1 MIPSRKVILS
11 AITLIMLASCGASK
25 SNKQGLS
32 MKPPIAAIE
41 PYEMTIHDHTRT
53 DNYFWLNDR
62 ENPEVI
68 KYLEEENAYT
78 ENALAD
84 TKQLQ
89 EDLYKEMRARIKED
103 DESVPYKDNGYFYYT
118 RFEEGKEYRLHC
130 RRKDSIESP
139 EEVFIDENELAEG
152 HDYFSLGGIEISDD
166 NKIAAFGIDT
176 VSRRLYTIH
185 FKNLETGEM
194 YYETIPNCS
203 GGGAWAK
210 DNKTFFYI
218 AKDTETLRTNR
229 ILRHELGSDVHT
241 DVEVFKENDE
251 TFTCYAWRTK
261 SKDYVMIGS
270 FQTVS
275 SEFQMLDAGNP
286 TGKFKMIQP
295 RERDHEYSVSHFEDK
310 FYIVTNWNAK
320 NFRLMETSVDKPSK
334 ENWKEVIA
342 HRPETMLEEVEI
354 FKNFM
359 VVAERTNGLPELRV
373 INQKTGDEHYLNFG
387 EEAYTSYLGTNMD
400 FDTEVLRYGYSSLTT
415 PWSTLDYNM
424 STKEKTLLKEQE
436 VLGDFDRTNYQTER
450 VMVKADDGTQ
460 VPMSIVYRKGLKMD
474 GSNPTLLYAY
484 GSYGSSTDPYFS
496 SVRLSLLDRGFVYA
510 IAHIRGGQ
518 EMGRSWYEDGKLL
531 KKKNTFTDF
540 INCGEYL
547 IENKYTTNN
556 DLFAMGGSAGGL
568 LMGAIVNM
576 RPDLWK
582 GVVAAVPFVDV
593 VTTMLDESIPL
604 TTGEYDEWGNPN
616 EKEYYDYILSYSPY
630 DNVEAHDY
638 PNMLVTTG
646 LHDSQVQYW
655 EPAKWVA
662 KLRVNKTDYN
672 LLLLHTNMEAGHGGA
687 SGRFEALKETAMEY
701 VFMFK
706 LSGIRK

>member
-1 MIPSRKVILS
+1 MKKAFNIIV
-11 AITLIMLASCGASK
+11 LAAVFLGGCDSK
-25 SNKQGLS
+25 EQSQEPT
-32 MKPPIAAIE
+32 MKPPIAE
-41 PYEMTIHDHTRT
+41 VKPHEMTIHGHTRT
-53 DNYFWLNDR
+53 DNYFWLR
-62 ENPEVI
+62 EREDEKVI
-68 KYLEEENAYT
+68 QYLEDENAYT
-78 ENALAD
+78 AEVLAD
-84 TKQLQ
+84 TKQFQ
-89 EDLYKEMRARIKED
+89 EDLYKEMRGRIKED

-118 RFEEGKEYRLHC
+118 RYEEGKEYKLHC
-130 RRKDSIESP
+130 RKKGSLKAE

-152 HDYFSLGGIEISDD
+152 HDYFALGGIEISDD

-176 VSRRLYTIH
+176 VSRRIYTIH

-194 YYETIPNCS
+194 YAETISGCA

-218 AKDTETLRTNR
+218 SKDLETLRTNR
-229 ILRHELGSDVHT
+229 ILRHELGTDVASDVQI
-241 DVEVFKENDE
+241 FKEEDE
-251 TFTCYAWRTK
+251 TFTCYTWRTK
-261 SKDYVMIGS
+261 SKDLIMIGS

-286 TGKFKMIQP
+286 TGSFTMIQP

-310 FYIVTNWNAK
+310 LFIVTNWEAK
-320 NFRLMETSVDKPSK
+320 NFRLMETTVDKPGK

-359 VVAERTNGLPELRV
+359 VVAERTAGLPELRV
-373 INQKTGDEHYLNFG
+373 INQETGDEHYLDFG

-424 STKEKTLLKEQE
+424 TTKEKTLLKEQT
-436 VLGDFDRTNYQTER
+436 VIGDFDRNNYQTER
-450 VMVKADDGTQ
+450 VMVTADDGTQ
-460 VPMSIVYRKGLKMD
+460 VPMSIVYRKGMKKD

-484 GSYGSSTDPYFS
+484 GSYGASMDPYFS
-496 SVRLSLLDRGFVYA
+496 SIRLSLLDRGFVYA
-510 IAHIRGGQ
+510 LAHIRGGQ
-518 EMGRSWYEDGKLL
+518 EMGRSWYDDGKLM

-547 IENKYTTNN
+547 IENKFTTNES
-556 DLFAMGGSAGGL
+556 LFAMGGSAGGL
-568 LMGAIVNM
+568 LMGAVVNM

-593 VTTMLDESIPL
+593 ITTMLDETIPL

-616 EKEYYDYILSYSPY
+616 EKEAYEYILSYSPY
-630 DNVEAHDY
+630 DNVEEHKY

-662 KLRVNKTDYN
+662 KLRVNKTDDN

-687 SGRFEALKETAMEY
+687 SGRFESLKETAMEY
-701 VFMFK
+701 AFMFK
-706 LSGIRK
+706 LAGITE

>member
-1 MIPSRKVILS
+1 MNITNTPALIIAIIILMLVSGCTMKENELNS
-11 AITLIMLASCGASK
+11 APM
-25 SNKQGLS
+25 
-32 MKPPIAAIE
+32 AAIV
-41 PYEMTIHDHTRT
+41 PHEMTIHGHTRT
-53 DNYFWLNDR
+53 DNYFWMNDR

-68 KYLEEENAYT
+68 KYLEEENTYT
-78 ENALAD
+78 ENVLAD
-84 TKQLQ
+84 TKQFQ
-89 EDLYKEMRARIKED
+89 EDLYKEMRSRIKED

-118 RFEEGKEYRLHC
+118 RYEEGKEYKLHC
-130 RRKDSIESP
+130 RRKGSMESP

-194 YYETIPNCS
+194 YYETIANCS

-241 DVEVFKENDE
+241 DVEVFKEEDE

-286 TGKFKMIQP
+286 TGEFTMIQP
-295 RERDHEYSVSHFEDK
+295 RERDHEYSITHFEDK
-310 FYIVTNWNAK
+310 LYIVTNWNAK
-320 NFRLMETSVDKPSK
+320 NFRLMETSVDKPGK

-359 VVAERTNGLPELRV
+359 VVAERTNGLPELHV

-400 FDTEVLRYGYSSLTT
+400 FDAEILRYGYSSLTT

-450 VMVKADDGTQ
+450 VMVTADDGTK
-460 VPMSIVYRKGLKMD
+460 VPMSIVYRKGIAKD

-484 GSYGSSTDPYFS
+484 GSYGSSMDPYFS

-547 IENKYTTNN
+547 IENNFTTNEK
-556 DLFAMGGSAGGL
+556 LFAMGGSAGGL

-593 VTTMLDESIPL
+593 ITTMLDESIPL

-630 DNVEAHDY
+630 DNVEKHDY

-662 KLRVNKTDYN
+662 KLRVNKTDDN

-701 VFMFK
+701 AFMFK
-706 LSGIRK
+706 LVGVSQ

>member
-1 MIPSRKVILS
+1 MNNRTFLGLGVILL
-11 AITLIMLASCGASK
+11 TASCDTEQT
-25 SNKQGLS
+25 SNNS
-32 MKPPIAAIE
+32 MKPPIAE
-41 PYEMTIHDHTRT
+41 KKPHEMTIHGHTRT

-62 ENPEVI
+62 ENPQVI
-68 KYLEEENAYT
+68 KYLEEENTYT
-78 ENALAD
+78 ENVLAD
-84 TKQLQ
+84 TKQFQ

-118 RFEEGKEYRLHC
+118 RYEEGKEYKLHC
-130 RRKDSIESP
+130 RRKDSMESP

-194 YYETIPNCS
+194 YYETIANCS

-210 DNKTFFYI
+210 DNNTFFYI

-241 DVEVFKENDE
+241 DVEVFKEEDE
-251 TFTCYAWRTK
+251 TFTCYTWRTK
-261 SKDYVMIGS
+261 SKEYVMIGS

-286 TGKFKMIQP
+286 TGEFKMIQP

-310 FYIVTNWNAK
+310 LYIVTNWNAK
-320 NFRLMETSVDKPSK
+320 NFRLMETLVDKPGK

-450 VMVKADDGTQ
+450 VMVTADDGTK
-460 VPMSIVYRKGLKMD
+460 VPMSIVYRKGIEKD

-484 GSYGSSTDPYFS
+484 GSYGSSMDPYFS

-547 IENKYTTNN
+547 IENNFTTNEK
-556 DLFAMGGSAGGL
+556 LFAMGGSAGGL

-630 DNVEAHDY
+630 DNVEKHDY

-662 KLRVNKTDYN
+662 KLRVNKTDDN

-701 VFMFK
+701 AFMFK
-706 LSGIRK
+706 LVGISQ

>member
-1 MIPSRKVILS
+1 MKKAFNIIV
-11 AITLIMLASCGASK
+11 LAAVFLGGCDSK
-25 SNKQGLS
+25 EQSQEPT
-32 MKPPIAAIE
+32 MKPPIAE
-41 PYEMTIHDHTRT
+41 VKPHEMTIHGHTRT
-53 DNYFWLNDR
+53 DNYFWLR
-62 ENPEVI
+62 EREDEKVI
-68 KYLEEENAYT
+68 QYLEDENAYT
-78 ENALAD
+78 AEVLAD
-84 TKQLQ
+84 TKQFQ
-89 EDLYKEMRARIKED
+89 EDLYKEMRGRIKED
-103 DESVPYKDNGYFYYT
+103 DESVPYKDNDYFYYT
-118 RFEEGKEYRLHC
+118 RYEEGKEYKLHC
-130 RRKDSIESP
+130 RKKGSLEAE

-152 HDYFSLGGIEISDD
+152 HDYFALGGIEISDD

-176 VSRRLYTIH
+176 VSRRIYTIH

-194 YYETIPNCS
+194 YAETISGCA

-218 AKDTETLRTNR
+218 SKDLETLRTNR
-229 ILRHELGSDVHT
+229 ILRHELGTDVASDVQI
-241 DVEVFKENDE
+241 FKEEDE
-251 TFTCYAWRTK
+251 TFTCYTWRTK
-261 SKDYVMIGS
+261 SKDLIMIGS

-286 TGKFKMIQP
+286 TGSFTMIQP

-310 FYIVTNWNAK
+310 LFIVTNWEAK
-320 NFRLMETSVDKPSK
+320 NFRLMETTVDKPGK

-359 VVAERTNGLPELRV
+359 VVAERTAGLPELRV
-373 INQKTGDEHYLNFG
+373 INQETGDEHYLDFG

-424 STKEKTLLKEQE
+424 TTKEKTLLKEQT
-436 VLGDFDRTNYQTER
+436 VIGDFDRNNYQTER
-450 VMVKADDGTQ
+450 VMVTADDGTQ
-460 VPMSIVYRKGLKMD
+460 VPMSIVYRKGMKKD

-484 GSYGSSTDPYFS
+484 GSYGASMDPYFS
-496 SVRLSLLDRGFVYA
+496 SIRLSLLDRGFVYA
-510 IAHIRGGQ
+510 LAHIRGGQ
-518 EMGRSWYEDGKLL
+518 EMGRSWYDDGKLM

-547 IENKYTTNN
+547 IENKFTTNES
-556 DLFAMGGSAGGL
+556 LFAMGGSAGGL
-568 LMGAIVNM
+568 LMGAVVNM

-593 VTTMLDESIPL
+593 ITTMLDETIPL

-616 EKEYYDYILSYSPY
+616 EKEAYEYILSYSPY
-630 DNVEAHDY
+630 DNVEEHKY

-662 KLRVNKTDYN
+662 KLRVNKTDDN

-687 SGRFEALKETAMEY
+687 SGRFESLKETAMEY
-701 VFMFK
+701 AFMFK
-706 LSGIRK
+706 LAGITE

>member
-1 MIPSRKVILS
+1 MNITNTPALIIAIIIL
-11 AITLIMLASCGASK
+11 MLVSGCTMK
-25 SNKQGLS
+25 ENESNTAP
-32 MKPPIAAIE
+32 MAAIV
-41 PYEMTIHDHTRT
+41 PHEMTIHGHTRT

-68 KYLEEENAYT
+68 KYLEDENTYT
-78 ENALAD
+78 ENVLAD
-84 TKQLQ
+84 TKQFQ

-103 DESVPYKDNGYFYYT
+103 DESVPYKDNDYFYYT
-118 RFEEGKEYRLHC
+118 RYEEGKEYKLHC
-130 RRKDSIESP
+130 RRKDSMESP

-194 YYETIPNCS
+194 YHETIANCS

-241 DVEVFKENDE
+241 DVEVFKEEDE
-251 TFTCYAWRTK
+251 TFTCYTWRTK
-261 SKDYVMIGS
+261 SKEYVMIGS

-275 SEFQMLDAGNP
+275 SEFQMLDAGTP
-286 TGKFKMIQP
+286 TGNFKMIQP
-295 RERDHEYSVSHFEDK
+295 RERDHEYSITHFEDK
-310 FYIVTNWNAK
+310 LYIVTNWNAK
-320 NFRLMETSVDKPSK
+320 NFRLMETSVDKPGK

-460 VPMSIVYRKGLKMD
+460 VPMSIVYRKGIAKD

-484 GSYGSSTDPYFS
+484 GSYGSSMDPYFS

-547 IENKYTTNN
+547 IENNFTTNEK
-556 DLFAMGGSAGGL
+556 LFAMGGSAGGL

-630 DNVEAHDY
+630 DNVEKQDY

-662 KLRVNKTDYN
+662 KLRVNKTDDN

-701 VFMFK
+701 AFMFK
-706 LSGIRK
+706 LVGVRR